1 MTDIETI
8 DWIQKWWWLLVVAGS
23 TAIVFIVRNIIR
35 IHEAAEAI
43 KKVAE
48 HDKRLTAIGE
58 QYAQIKSDTQEL
70 KVSVDDLGTS
80 LKAHISEQKDDMQSI
95 NAAVYAILDILRK
108 TGGGPDAEVA
118 HNELR
123 KHMIKR

>member
-8 DWIQKWWWLLVVAGS
+8 DWIQKWWWLLV
-23 TAIVFIVRNIIR
+23 TALGGLLVIIFRNIIR

-43 KKVAE
+43 KQVAE
-48 HDKRLTAIGE
+48 HDKRLTDISE
-58 QYAQIKSDTQEL
+58 QYAQIKADTQGL
-70 KVSVDDLGTS
+70 KEGVNDLGES